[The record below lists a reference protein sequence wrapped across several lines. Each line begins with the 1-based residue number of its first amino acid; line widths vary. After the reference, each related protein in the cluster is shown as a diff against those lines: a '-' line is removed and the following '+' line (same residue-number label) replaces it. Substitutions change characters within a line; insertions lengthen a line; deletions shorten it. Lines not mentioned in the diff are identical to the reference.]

1 MKKTE
6 IDRRQFIQSTGAIT
20 ALAAMTAIGSPAFAE
35 SKAKRNATNG
45 TAQPTGDTEFDAL
58 GKLAKQVVEQY
69 RPYYKEAHAVHEAGK
84 LKLVNEKV
92 LEPYRGHGF
101 EVKKGQTVR
110 FELIDGPQAL
120 DITYAVKRRP
130 TKEFVS
136 GYPTVNLQALSQH
149 EGDHYFTNTP
159 YFRPILTIIKDTVD
173 HDVLRKS
180 FGETACH
187 SWMYPNGRC
196 CAGYY
201 EAAFGRKDFNTC
213 DLNLTQGLYEVA
225 GEEVACAQYPVQSV
239 VHFAATA
246 FDKVPMGM
254 TIYSAEDMFKRG
266 DYVEHLVHDDLY
278 VSVSLCPGGDF
289 AYTSG
294 ALDEVVCWPIKVKIY
309 EGIDGP
315 LKTAPD
321 PGYQSMTPIDFI
333 KAGYPNMGKGLV
345 GNKTHKTYFG

>member
-20 ALAAMTAIGSPAFAE
+20 ALTAMAALGSPAFAAA
-35 SKAKRNATNG
+35 KANQNATKGN
-45 TAQPTGDTEFDAL
+45 TEFDAL
-58 GKLAKQVVEQY
+58 SKLANKVIGQY
-69 RPYYKEAHAVHEAGK
+69 QQYYEEAHAIHKAGK
-84 LKLVNEKV
+84 LKLVSEKV

-120 DITYAVKRRP
+120 DITFAVKSRP

-149 EGDHYFTNTP
+149 EGKHYFTNTP

-173 HDVLRKS
+173 HDVLRSKY
-180 FGETACH
+180 GETACH

-201 EAAFGRKDFNTC
+201 EASFGRPNFNTC

-225 GEEVACAQYPVQSV
+225 GEEVARAQYPVQSV

-254 TIYSAEDMFKRG
+254 TIYSGEDMFKRG

-289 AYTSG
+289 AYTSEG
-294 ALDEVVCWPIKVKIY
+294 LEDLVSWPIKVKIF
-309 EGIDGP
+309 EGVDGP
-315 LKTAPD
+315 LRTAPD
-321 PGYQSMTPIDFI
+321 PEYKSMTPIDFI
-333 KAGYPNMGKGLV
+333 KAGYPDMGKGIV
-345 GNKTHKTYFG
+345 GNKKHKTYFG